1 MLSLY
6 TLICEYDGGTYIAQ
20 MSASSPKNA
29 VLSWLGARGSW
40 KCIPKAVRLLIK
52 EGLDNDPPVAISGA
66 RNVWCLIASSSK
78 GLVLINLVRT
88 SPNR

>member
-1 MLSLY
+1 MDLY

-40 KCIPKAVRLLIK
+40 KCIPKVVRHQIK
-52 EGLDNDPPVAISGA
+52 AGLDHDLPVAIEGV
-66 RNVWCLIASSSK
+66 RNVWCLSASSNK